1 MKRSTDAPFSRPP
14 LVRRHRHRR
23 GRASASAHVSVSPE
37 TATSGGFATFTFQ
50 VPNEKDDA
58 TTTKVQIQFPVDA
71 PIADASVKPV
81 PGWTA
86 DVTKKKL
93 TTPVTNDEGETL
105 DEGVSS
111 VTWTADDGK
120 GIVDGQFQQFLVSVG
135 LPEATSLTFPAIQT
149 YSDGSTVNWT
159 EQTVEGGPEPDHP
172 ARRSP

>member
-1 MKRSTDAPFSRPP
+1 M
-14 LVRRHRHRR
+14 
-23 GRASASAHVSVSPE
+23 
-37 TATSGGFATFTFQ
+37 
-50 VPNEKDDA
+50 
-58 TTTKVQIQFPVDA
+58 
-71 PIADASVKPV
+71 KPV

-172 ARRSP
+172 RRRSH